1 MPVPVRV
8 TNAWESLKRLDIRTV
23 IDVGAYDGDTGR
35 IFRDMWPNAELHCFE
50 PQVEI
55 FSRLRNWASTQN
67 GQVHAYNFAV
77 GNVSRIQTLRV
88 VQERDRTASII
99 RRFDDEQP
107 GKMPVA
113 SHEVRVE
120 RLDDVLDAAALTA
133 GIFIKIDVEG
143 FEREVMRGGSA
154 VLDRAAVCV
163 IEHHTRLTPHGAA
176 DMAEIRRHTR
186 KPRPDIHRNDAANLR
201 CKRPLRLR
209 RRAVHQ
215 LAALR
220 AAHRYPERLHASGI
234 IRVRDDASARTRP
247 YL

>member
-1 MPVPVRV
+1 MIRSVLRRFGWHVGRMPVPVRV

-176 DMAEIRRHTR
+176 DMAEIAGILESHGLTFTGMVQQVFGKNGRYVYGDALFTNW
-186 KPRPDIHRNDAANLR
+186 PR
-201 CKRPLRLR
+201 C
-209 RRAVHQ
+209 
-215 LAALR
+215 ALR
-220 AAHRYPERLHASGI
+220 TDTQSASTHQG
-234 IRVRDDASARTRP
+234 
-247 YL
+247 